1 MTNVQIKQYRKFGAV
16 DNAYQQLFGD
26 AVKEYNEKQ
35 KRADRRIEN
44 YYQHIADGKREEAF
58 YEAIVQF
65 GDSKTAPCGSKTG
78 EAAQQMLGML
88 EKTAGNAEFF
98 QRLKGWMAVF
108 EKEGYSLGGKG

>member
-1 MTNVQIKQYRKFGAV
+1 MPSLSISFTLGKASVPHQANIPHTNREFIARNIDQTRTHQNVTYVRQDV
-16 DNAYQQLFGD
+16 EDAYQQLFGD

-65 GDSKTAPCGSKTG
+65 GDSKTAPCVRF
-78 EAAQQMLGML
+78 M
-88 EKTAGNAEFF
+88 NN
-98 QRLKGWMAVF
+98 
-108 EKEGYSLGGKG
+108 